1 MQIFVHLLDGSQQCV
16 DIDAQMTLEQIK
28 ELLVQRQALTSVS
41 QSLVAN
47 GVLLHSASTLKEG
60 TNLFVDAT
68 LEGGKKKK
76 KKKVYT
82 SKKKGKHIHKKEKMH
97 TLKLYNVG
105 NDNTVTYLR
114 KTCPT
119 CGPGL
124 FMAKHWDRYYCGFC
138 HTTVKMDAET
148 IKQNEE
154 IIRKKKEKL
163 EAERKLKEKEAADK
177 APAPKGAK
185 AGAKA
190 AKKGK
195 K

>member
-1 MQIFVHLLDGSQQCV
+1 MQIFVHLLDGTQQCV
-16 DIDAQMTLEQIK
+16 SLGDDMSLEQLK
-28 ELLVQRQALTSVS
+28 ELLLQRGAISSLEQNLIAQGLILTRS
-41 QSLVAN
+41 
-47 GVLLHSASTLKEG
+47 STLAEG
-60 TNLFVDAT
+60 TNVFVDAD
-68 LEGGKKKK
+68 LDGGKKKK

-82 SKKKGKHIHKKEKMH
+82 TKKKGKHIHKKEKMH
-97 TLKLYNVG
+97 TLKLYG
-105 NDNTVTYLR
+105 IEGNTVTYLR

-119 CGPGL
+119 CGPGI

-148 IKQNEE
+148 IRQNEE
-154 IIRKKKEKL
+154 IIRKKREKA

-177 APAPKGAK
+177 APAGKGGKGA
-185 AGAKA
+185 AKG

>member
-1 MQIFVHLLDGSQQCV
+1 MQIFVHLLDGTQQCV
-16 DIDAQMTLEQIK
+16 AISDEMTMEQIK
-28 ELLVQRQALTSVS
+28 EILLQRGSISNLSQNLIAGGMIVHSTS
-41 QSLVAN
+41 A
-47 GVLLHSASTLKEG
+47 LKEG
-60 TNLFVDAT
+60 TNIFVDGE
-68 LEGGKKKK
+68 LDGGKKKK

-82 SKKKGKHIHKKEKMH
+82 TKKKGKHIHKKEKMH
-97 TLKLYNVG
+97 TLKLYGV
-105 NDNTVTYLR
+105 DKDTVTYLR

-163 EAERKLKEKEAADK
+163 EAEKKAKEKELADK
-177 APAPKGAK
+177 APAAKGAK
-185 AGAKA
+185 GAAKG

>member
-1 MQIFVHLLDGSQQCV
+1 MQIFVHLLDGSQQTV
-16 DIDAQMTLEQIK
+16 AISDEMTLEQVK
-28 ELLVQRQALTSVS
+28 ELLLQRGDISDLS
-41 QSLVAN
+41 QNLIA
-47 GVLLHSASTLKEG
+47 GGMILHSTSALKEG
-60 TNLFVDAT
+60 TNIFVDGD
-68 LEGGKKKK
+68 LDGGKKKK

-82 SKKKGKHIHKKEKMH
+82 TKKKGKHIHKKEKMH
-97 TLKLYNVG
+97 TLKLYGIDKG
-105 NDNTVTYLR
+105 NVTYLR

-154 IIRKKKEKL
+154 IIRKKREKL
-163 EAERKLKEKEAADK
+163 DAEAKAKAKELADK
-177 APAPKGAK
+177 APAAKGKAAAK
-185 AGAKA
+185 G